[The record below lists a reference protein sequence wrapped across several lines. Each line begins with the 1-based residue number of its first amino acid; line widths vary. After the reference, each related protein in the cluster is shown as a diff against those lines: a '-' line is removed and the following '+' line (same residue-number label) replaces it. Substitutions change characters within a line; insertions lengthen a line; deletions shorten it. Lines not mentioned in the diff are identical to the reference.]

1 MSRQK
6 KSLVRRIGEA
16 ALIVVMLP
24 VVLPLAALVL
34 LLYGT
39 HRIAL
44 YALIWLL
51 WLPKGKDVLVVYS
64 DSPIW
69 HDYMTTQIV
78 PLVEERAVI
87 LNWSERNKWP
97 KWSFPTHV
105 FRSFGGRRDF
115 NPMVAV
121 FRPFRRAKL
130 FRFWSAFKDSKH
142 GYSEPVDRLR
152 NELLW
157 TL

>member
-1 MSRQK
+1 MK
-6 KSLVRRIGEA
+6 KSLIRRIGEA

-24 VVLPLAALVL
+24 ILLPLLAFVL

-44 YALIWLL
+44 YTLIWLL
-51 WLPKGKDVLVVYS
+51 WLPGGKDVLVVYS

-78 PLVEERAVI
+78 PLVEKRAVI

-97 KWSFPTHV
+97 KWSLPTQV
-105 FRSFGGRRDF
+105 FRSFGSDREF

-130 FRFWSAFKDSKH
+130 FRFWAAFKDTKR
-142 GYSEPVDRLR
+142 GYNEPVDRLR
-152 NELLW
+152 NELLL